1 MQLSELDDYS
11 AKFKSGKNH
20 LPDVILVRKC
30 YPKVWKRMSKR
41 MWKLKQLE
49 KEALGEDDI
58 WGDKKSKRKI
68 TEEKINHNQK
78 DADMRN
84 FI

>member
-41 MWKLKQLE
+41 MWKLKHLE
-49 KEALGEDDI
+49 KEELGEDCQYMRRRFGYY
-58 WGDKKSKRKI
+58 WTCTFQSKGW
-68 TEEKINHNQK
+68 
-78 DADMRN
+78 
-84 FI
+84 FSC